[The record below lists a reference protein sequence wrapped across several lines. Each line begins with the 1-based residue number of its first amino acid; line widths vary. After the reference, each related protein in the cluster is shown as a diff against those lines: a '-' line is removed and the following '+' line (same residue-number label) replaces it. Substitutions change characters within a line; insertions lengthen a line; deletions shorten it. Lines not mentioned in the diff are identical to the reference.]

1 MSGSMHRLNPSL
13 LFLAGPAL
21 AVAAVAAAEQPPFV
35 EVAGQAGL
43 DFVHF
48 NGMTG
53 KDYFSEMMGAG
64 VALIDYDG
72 DGDLDVYLLQGQ
84 LLSED
89 DAIGDALIPVS
100 GKPPFSDRLY
110 RNDLEIVAGKPVLRF
125 TDVTREA
132 GIAVT
137 GYGMGVA
144 SGDVNNDGHM
154 DLYIT
159 NFGENTL
166 LLNDGGTR
174 FSDATA
180 QSGSADSRWSVS
192 ASFLD
197 FDRDG
202 WLDLF
207 IGNYVNYTVRTHETC
222 RLPNGIPDY
231 CSPSAY
237 RPVNDRFLHN
247 QGSGKFANR
256 SSQVGIDKTFGAAL
270 GVIAADFNS
279 DGWTDV
285 YVAND
290 GAENQLWMNDQKGRF
305 RDESLLAG
313 TAVNMEGKAEASMG
327 VSAEDFDGDGDV
339 DLFMTHLSRETNT
352 LYVNDG
358 QGWFEDRTMS
368 LALGQSSLSATGF
381 GTAWFDY
388 DNDGWL
394 DLFSA
399 NGAVTKIEAQISAGE
414 TLPLRQTNQLWRNR
428 GGDRGFDEVS
438 AAAGAALA
446 LSEVSRGAAFGDI
459 DNDGDAD
466 IVVTNNGGPVR
477 LLQNMVGQD
486 RHWLGV
492 RLLTR
497 AGGRDAIGATLTL
510 RAGDRTL
517 SRRVHTDGSY
527 ASASDPRV
535 LFGLGDFAGKADLE
549 VRWPDGSVERFAG
562 LAGGRYHELVQG
574 SGSK

>member
-1 MSGSMHRLNPSL
+1 
-13 LFLAGPAL
+13 
-21 AVAAVAAAEQPPFV
+21 
-35 EVAGQAGL
+35 
-43 DFVHF
+43 
-48 NGMTG
+48 MTG
-53 KDYFSEMMGAG
+53 KEYFAEMMGAG

-72 DGDLDVYLLQGQ
+72 DGDLDVYLVQGQ
-84 LLSED
+84 LLGED
-89 DAIGDALIPVS
+89 DSIDDALIPI
-100 GKPPFSDRLY
+100 GGEPPYSDRLF
-110 RNDLEIVAGKPVLRF
+110 RNDLEIVGGKPVLKF

-132 GIAVT
+132 GIAAT

-144 SGDVNNDGHM
+144 SGDVNNDGHI
-154 DLYIT
+154 DLYVT
-159 NFGENTL
+159 NFGENNL
-166 LLNDGGTR
+166 LLNNGKAG

-180 QSGSADSRWSVS
+180 DRGAADSRWSVS

-207 IGNYVNYTVRTHETC
+207 IGNYVNYTMLTHETC

-247 QGSGKFANR
+247 QGGGKFANR
-256 SSQVGIDKTFGAAL
+256 SSQVGIEKIFGAAL
-270 GVIAADFNS
+270 GVIAADFNG
-279 DGWTDV
+279 DGWADV

-327 VSAEDFDGDGDV
+327 VTAEDFDGDGDI

-399 NGAVTKIEAQISAGE
+399 NGAVTKVEAQITAGE
-414 TLPLRQTNQLWRNR
+414 ILPLRQANQLWRNR

-438 AAAGAALA
+438 AAAGPVFA

-466 IVVTNNGGPVR
+466 IVVTNNGGAVR
-477 LLQNMVGQD
+477 LLQNVVGQD
-486 RHWLGV
+486 SNWLGV
-492 RLLTR
+492 RLLTGS
-497 AGGRDAIGATLTL
+497 GGRDAIGATLTL
-510 RAGDRTL
+510 RAADRTL

-535 LFGLGDFAGKADLE
+535 LFGLGDFDGKADLE
-549 VRWPDGSVERFAG
+549 VRWPDGSTERFAG
-562 LAGGRYHELVQG
+562 LKSGRYHELVQG
-574 SGSK
+574 GGSK